1 MYAYISQIFSFEDI
15 ELEKLYVFLKYVY
28 KKLPLPDNERLQIFD
43 AIDLDSLRIQKIG
56 EHKLS
61 LEDKIGEI
69 EPLSAEGGGKKME
82 EALDFLSEILEKI
95 NKTFGMELSEEHKI
109 SVRKVT
115 EQVYDSE
122 ELQKVMRG
130 DNSEQNKKKKV
141 EEIIMR
147 TLLGYVSNQFD
158 FYKKMENPQL
168 VNLLTNMIYNNFG
181 QRHNLL

>member
-1 MYAYISQIFSFEDI
+1 M
-15 ELEKLYVFLKYVY
+15 
-28 KKLPLPDNERLQIFD
+28 
-43 AIDLDSLRIQKIG
+43 
-56 EHKLS
+56 
-61 LEDKIGEI
+61 
-69 EPLSAEGGGKKME
+69 
-82 EALDFLSEILEKI
+82 DFLSEILEKI

-158 FYKKMENPQL
+158 FYKKKENPQL